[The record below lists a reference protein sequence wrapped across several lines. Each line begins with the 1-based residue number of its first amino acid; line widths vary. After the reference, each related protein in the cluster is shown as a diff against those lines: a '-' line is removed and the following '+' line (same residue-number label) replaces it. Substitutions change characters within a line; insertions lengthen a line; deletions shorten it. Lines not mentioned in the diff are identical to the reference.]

1 MLVQCTYSLEIIH
14 KYNTYRYSSFKICTL
29 QAITRSA
36 KHDGLKERLEQKM
49 RELEERERR
58 DIREQR

>member
-1 MLVQCTYSLEIIH
+1 MFDTYS
-14 KYNTYRYSSFKICTL
+14 YSRWKNCIL